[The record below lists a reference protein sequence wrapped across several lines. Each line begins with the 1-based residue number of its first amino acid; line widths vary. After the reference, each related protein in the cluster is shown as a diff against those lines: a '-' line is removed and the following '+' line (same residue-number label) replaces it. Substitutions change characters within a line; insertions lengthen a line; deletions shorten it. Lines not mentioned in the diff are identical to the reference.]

1 MEFEDYKKSA
11 GVPQEL
17 INLEAKKVKVLAT
30 DPAKAYS
37 SCGQTEDSD
46 DCCDPGD
53 TMQGPHREPALL
65 VLRRT
70 LAHYRKQ
77 VTAMEYLERVLQHA
91 ENGSPF
97 EEMIW
102 GMLQRS
108 PMRRF

>member
-17 INLEAKKVKVLAT
+17 INLDAKKVKVLVT
-30 DPAKAYS
+30 DPTGAYA
-37 SCGQTEDSD
+37 SCGQTEDSND
-46 DCCDPGD
+46 CDPED
-53 TMQGPHREPALL
+53 TTQGPTRESALI

-77 VTAMEYLERVLQHA
+77 VAAMEHLERVLQHA

-108 PMRRF
+108 PVRRF